1 MVGIPLGGVV
11 GKRGIGCSFEL
22 QPEVGKLVGRDA
34 GGTTR
39 GTLWG
44 QIALCA
50 AHPEPALEA
59 AQADLEDAD
68 RVYARHARI
77 ERRED
82 ALT

>member
-1 MVGIPLGGVV
+1 MV

-22 QPEVGKLVGRDA
+22 QPEVSILVGRDA
-34 GGTTR
+34 GSTTR

-44 QIALCA
+44 QIAFRA

-68 RVYARHARI
+68 RVHTRQARI
-77 ERRED
+77 QRRED
-82 ALT
+82 ALA